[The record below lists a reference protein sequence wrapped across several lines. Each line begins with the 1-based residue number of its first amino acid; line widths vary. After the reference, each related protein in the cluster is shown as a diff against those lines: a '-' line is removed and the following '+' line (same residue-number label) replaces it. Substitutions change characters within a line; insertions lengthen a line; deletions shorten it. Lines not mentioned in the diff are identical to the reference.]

1 MTNFPKGTLCLCFS
15 FAQMCLVR
23 QRNKNWSSGLR
34 MVGQNWVDRRQQLA
48 AASGSDGQTAA
59 GLL

>member
-15 FAQMCLVR
+15 VAQMRLVR

-34 MVGQNWVDRRQQLA
+34 MVAKNLVDRRQQLA
-48 AASGSDGQTAA
+48 AASGSDGQSTVSV
-59 GLL
+59 L

>member
-15 FAQMCLVR
+15 VAQMRLVR

-34 MVGQNWVDRRQQLA
+34 MVGQNLVGRRQQLA
-48 AASGSDGQTAA
+48 AASDNDGQTAA
-59 GLL
+59 GVL

>member
-1 MTNFPKGTLCLCFS
+1 MTNFPKGTLCLRFS
-15 FAQMCLVR
+15 VAQMRLVG

-48 AASGSDGQTAA
+48 AASGSDGQSAVSV
-59 GLL
+59 L